1 MKYVSAVVLSLA
13 ISAGAFA
20 QGRGGGF
27 RGGWH
32 GGGGGGGF
40 HSGGSGAFT
49 PPLSVFGTIPFRT
62 YGSLGGFGNV
72 VFPGLGNQPPIVSP
86 FDFPYTFA
94 TRLGVTIGGGSLPLP
109 FDLNQVQN
117 FNQAF
122 GGFGFGGAYPV
133 PYPVPVGDYGY
144 PPPEQP
150 ANVIVMPPQAQPS
163 SPVTINQNFGP
174 GTAPATTAIAPRDPP
189 SSGVTYYQAP
199 SATPAAPATDD
210 EPIYLIAL
218 KDTTVYPAI
227 GYWVQGDALHYIT
240 PQGKHNQV
248 SLELVDRKT
257 SERLNEGRQIDFHL
271 PPG

>member
-1 MKYVSAVVLSLA
+1 MKYVSAAVLSVVLS
-13 ISAGAFA
+13 AGAYG
-20 QGRGGGF
+20 QGHGGGF

-32 GGGGGGGF
+32 GGGGGFHGG
-40 HSGGSGAFT
+40 GNGAFT
-49 PPLSVFGTIPFRT
+49 PPLSVFGVVPFRT
-62 YGSLGGFGNV
+62 YGSLGGFGTV

-86 FDFPYTFA
+86 FDFPLTFA
-94 TRLGVTIGGGSLPLP
+94 TRLGVTIGGNALPVP
-109 FDLNQVQN
+109 FGLNQLQN

-122 GGFGFGGAYPV
+122 GGFGFGGAYP
-133 PYPVPVGDYGY
+133 
-144 PPPEQP
+144 PPEQP
-150 ANVIVMPPQAQPS
+150 GNVIVMPPQAPPS
-163 SPVTINQNFGP
+163 SPVTINQNFGQ
-174 GTAPATTAIAPRDPP
+174 GVAPAATAQAIAPQDPQ

-199 SATPAAPATDD
+199 SPAPAAPAMDD
-210 EPIYLIAL
+210 QPIYLIAL